1 MIVWS
6 RVELRLQTMMHAD
19 EFEDTVDF
27 ALGLIPE
34 PFQQALGEVA
44 VLIEDN
50 APPSIG
56 RLYGLYQ
63 GVPRTHPES
72 RGFGQLPPR
81 ITIYRGPLERD
92 FPDRQKLIGQIC
104 VTVLHEL
111 GHHLGMNEQQLR
123 DLGYG

>member
-1 MIVWS
+1 
-6 RVELRLQTMMHAD
+6 MHPD
-19 EFEDTVDF
+19 EFADIVEH
-27 ALGLIPE
+27 ALELVPQ
-34 PFQQALGEVA
+34 PFSDVLTDVA
-44 VLIEDN
+44 VLIDDR
-50 APPSIG
+50 APPELG

-72 RGFGQLPPR
+72 MGFGQLPPR
-81 ITIYRGPLERD
+81 ITIYREPLEHD
-92 FPDRQKLIGQIC
+92 FPDRQQLIGQIC

>member
-1 MIVWS
+1 
-6 RVELRLQTMMHAD
+6 MMHAD

-27 ALGLIPE
+27 ALGLVPE

-50 APPSIG
+50 APPSMG

-81 ITIYRGPLERD
+81 ITIYRRPLERD